1 MKVFRRK
8 TRTRFIGAGV
18 AILLILV
25 CAGVYFVRK
34 IDVSADDAGTGGYN
48 NTSCGSGSVCHDEER
63 LGVYW
68 IRVPIP
74 PGTKG
79 KKVSEIAN
87 GVRGPLFGEPK
98 QKYPD
103 MFALLNND
111 REIKCEVG
119 DYAYILT
126 TVWFENGKHP
136 YDGHHIVGLLGLVDM
151 DEKGDY
157 GNLSRETPRK
167 LTYEGNAVVDPN
179 NWVYGGKNWNPNKYQ
194 ISEKIAG
201 EIKGYI
207 KDNGTSYGKIEV
219 VDESTARAAFL
230 DLANENGRLIVDGVE
245 HRYDEFDHSGTGLGY
260 FCGGSGE
267 EKTESR
273 IAVQNMTV
281 DGAVNPQTNLLTAK
295 SNRGTTNHNDT
306 NWNDVTDAA
315 WVLAKPGDS
324 IRFYHGIQTTARNN
338 NNATIKISAENANDR
353 FKDNWPKD
361 NGGKAKD
368 SFAATITYDP
378 QKDGKLKKYEFINP
392 SVGYEGYRCIEQYST
407 GTPFTNGDWSGAFR
421 SGGFQVPGFG
431 GFEYLAKRCPGDNKN
446 SYYIDNVKIASDV
459 GRRIIQSHTFSQ
471 KSGGKSGTKKA
482 SVWVPYNFQTTV
494 SLDPMYDKDKDKGYI
509 YADES
514 LQMEYKWHVDTRNN
528 PTVSPD
534 KPDYSTITP
543 PGDGTKVITFQWVR
557 VPGDPGSN
565 GLKGNNNSSVG
576 PQEYY
581 KTGMVP
587 DTYVSN
593 TDTGSLNKEGR
604 LYGSNYYSAQTSIM
618 ASDAYIGYEL
628 CTAIAVYPSNSHNGS
643 DNSYNTQLNVA
654 MHGGNTWNI
663 SNAVC
668 RTIAKKPSFQVWNGS
683 VYTEGKI
690 TTSTTD
696 VGGRIHGSWTD
707 YSLIAGKSNS
717 GMASGA
723 MFGYLGLNTTSLSGG
738 MDRNSRDDSNKRAKK
753 ANQQTISNTGTTM
766 GNSNINT
773 SSSYRQTLSRLESRY
788 KEKARALLTEERR
801 SGRKAKIYSTK
812 TGMQAAH
819 ISDDSS
825 NVTKLSNLEV
835 VYEPASNPN
844 SDTLTNSADGFIKRL
859 GDGVNDNTLVIFTS
873 GTLVIDRNIC
883 YGNSCGSDATKLISY
898 ADGTKTKEAAKL
910 PQILIF
916 AKNIQIA
923 ENVTRIDAWLISEG
937 TVNTCTGHTIGDLV
951 ARDVSGLNYTAGNCG
966 LTLVVNGP
974 VYAKHLDLLRT
985 AGAYADYGSGWFV
998 DTPLNTPFGTST
1010 NTKNKTDADKLG
1022 RVSPAEIFNLRAD
1035 TYIWAFNQAQRY
1047 NEAVVT
1053 YTREL
1058 APRY

>member
-1 MKVFRRK
+1 
-8 TRTRFIGAGV
+8 
-18 AILLILV
+18 
-25 CAGVYFVRK
+25 
-34 IDVSADDAGTGGYN
+34 
-48 NTSCGSGSVCHDEER
+48 
-63 LGVYW
+63 
-68 IRVPIP
+68 
-74 PGTKG
+74 
-79 KKVSEIAN
+79 
-87 GVRGPLFGEPK
+87 
-98 QKYPD
+98 
-103 MFALLNND
+103 
-111 REIKCEVG
+111 
-119 DYAYILT
+119 
-126 TVWFENGKHP
+126 
-136 YDGHHIVGLLGLVDM
+136 
-151 DEKGDY
+151 
-157 GNLSRETPRK
+157 
-167 LTYEGNAVVDPN
+167 
-179 NWVYGGKNWNPNKYQ
+179 
-194 ISEKIAG
+194 
-201 EIKGYI
+201 
-207 KDNGTSYGKIEV
+207 
-219 VDESTARAAFL
+219 
-230 DLANENGRLIVDGVE
+230 
-245 HRYDEFDHSGTGLGY
+245 
-260 FCGGSGE
+260 
-267 EKTESR
+267 
-273 IAVQNMTV
+273 MT
-281 DGAVNPQTNLLTAK
+281 
-295 SNRGTTNHNDT
+295 
-306 NWNDVTDAA
+306 
-315 WVLAKPGDS
+315 
-324 IRFYHGIQTTARNN
+324 
-338 NNATIKISAENANDR
+338 
-353 FKDNWPKD
+353 
-361 NGGKAKD
+361 
-368 SFAATITYDP
+368 
-378 QKDGKLKKYEFINP
+378 
-392 SVGYEGYRCIEQYST
+392 
-407 GTPFTNGDWSGAFR
+407 
-421 SGGFQVPGFG
+421 
-431 GFEYLAKRCPGDNKN
+431 
-446 SYYIDNVKIASDV
+446 
-459 GRRIIQSHTFSQ
+459 
-471 KSGGKSGTKKA
+471 
-482 SVWVPYNFQTTV
+482 
-494 SLDPMYDKDKDKGYI
+494 
-509 YADES
+509 
-514 LQMEYKWHVDTRNN
+514 
-528 PTVSPD
+528 
-534 KPDYSTITP
+534 
-543 PGDGTKVITFQWVR
+543 
-557 VPGDPGSN
+557 
-565 GLKGNNNSSVG
+565 
-576 PQEYY
+576 
-581 KTGMVP
+581 
-587 DTYVSN
+587 
-593 TDTGSLNKEGR
+593 
-604 LYGSNYYSAQTSIM
+604 
-618 ASDAYIGYEL
+618 SDAYIGYEL
-628 CTAIAVYPSNSHNGS
+628 CTALAVYPSNSHNGS

-738 MDRNSRDDSNKRAKK
+738 MARNSRDDSNKRAKK
-753 ANQQTISNTGTTM
+753 ANQQTIANTGTTM
-766 GNSNINT
+766 GDSNINT

-801 SGRKAKIYSTK
+801 SGRKANIYSTK
-812 TGMQAAH
+812 TGMHAAH